1 MAKVKNIQKT
11 QPQAVQGFWQF
22 LITLDTDEE
31 AYYADHSE
39 EPFKVGQD
47 IGLYRIDETKS
58 RAGTRN
64 VLTLLTPEPEE
75 KKIELT
81 VESGEKRSI
90 VLAAKAKAC
99 IELVGPAQ
107 ALAEK
112 SNKQLNTAK
121 AYGILV
127 DMVWK
132 QLEKI

>member
-39 EPFKVGQD
+39 EPFKVGDD
-47 IGLYRIDETKS
+47 IGLYRIDEAKS

-64 VLTLLTPEPEE
+64 VLTLLPPEE
-75 KKIELT
+75 DKKIEVT
-81 VESGEKRSI
+81 VDSGEKRSI
-90 VLAAKAKAC
+90 ILAAKGRAC
-99 IELVGPAQ
+99 IDLVGPAQ

-112 SNKQLNTAK
+112 SEGKLNTAR
-121 AYGILV
+121 AYASLV
-127 DMVWK
+127 SMVWK

>member
-39 EPFKVGQD
+39 EPFKVGDD

-64 VLTLLTPEPEE
+64 VLTLLPPEE
-75 KKIELT
+75 DKKIEVT
-81 VESGEKRSI
+81 VDSGEKRSI
-90 VLAAKAKAC
+90 LLAAKGRAC
-99 IELVGPAQ
+99 IDLVAPA
-107 ALAEK
+107 AMMAEK
-112 SNKQLNTAK
+112 SGGKINTAK
-121 AYGILV
+121 AYAALV
-127 DMVWK
+127 GMVWK

>member
-11 QPQAVQGFWQF
+11 QPQAIQGFWQF

-31 AYYADHSE
+31 AYYADQSE
-39 EPFKVGQD
+39 EPFKVGDD

-64 VLTLLTPEPEE
+64 VLTLLSPEEE

-81 VESGEKRSI
+81 VDSGEKRNIILS
-90 VLAAKAKAC
+90 AKARAC
-99 IELVGPAQ
+99 IDLVAPAQ
-107 ALAEK
+107 AYSEK
-112 SNKQLNTAK
+112 SAGKLNTAK

>member
-11 QPQAVQGFWQF
+11 QPQAIQGFWQF

-39 EPFKVGQD
+39 EPFKVGDD

-64 VLTLLTPEPEE
+64 VLTLLPPPEE
-75 KKIELT
+75 KRVEVT
-81 VESGEKRSI
+81 VETGEKKSI

-99 IELVGPAQ
+99 IELVAPAL
-107 ALAEK
+107 AFAEK
-112 SNKQLNTAK
+112 SGKQLNTAK